1 MKKAKLAGIGV
12 QVDVGHERQGWGE
25 GEEEFK
31 DDFQVIALGY
41 LGQRSGCALL
51 SDVKSRA

>member
-12 QVDVGHERQGWGE
+12 QVDVGHERQGE

-31 DDFQVIALGY
+31 DDFQVTALRY
-41 LGQRSGCALL
+41 LGQHSGCALL
-51 SDVKSRA
+51 SDIKSRA